1 MVLGVLGLT
10 REESTAYRA
19 LVSMASAAPAELAGQ
34 VGGDEGEAARLLG
47 VLERKGLAARS
58 VGDTARFVA
67 SPPATAFGALLLQRQ
82 NELRLAELEL
92 GSLTELYRA
101 ASAGRGVAEVVDVII
116 GAPALRQRLEQL
128 QLGARSEVMTF
139 VKAPVAI
146 ISGAENTAED
156 AAVARGVRYRVL
168 LERAMLDEDVDIEGL
183 VAARNAGEDIRIA
196 ESLPLKL
203 FIVDREIAIVPLI
216 GSSDVATT
224 GALLVHRSGLLDALI
239 ALFELEWAAA
249 TEVTTSADEFPGT
262 GVDDLDVQ
270 ILTLLLTG
278 LTDQAVAGH
287 LRTSLRTVQRRVRR
301 LMDLAGVQTRM
312 QLGYQAAR
320 LGWLPSQLAHRRG

>member
-1 MVLGVLGLT
+1 MVLDVLGLS
-10 REESTAYRA
+10 RKESAAYRA
-19 LVSMASAAPAELAGQ
+19 LVALPSAAPAELAGQ
-34 VGGDEGEAARLLG
+34 VGGDEDEAAQLLG
-47 VLERKGLAARS
+47 VLEGKGLAARS

-101 ASAGRGVAEVVDVII
+101 ASAGRGVAEVVDVIV
-116 GAPALRQRLEQL
+116 GVPALRQRLEQL

-156 AAVARGVRYRVL
+156 AAVARGVHYRVL
-168 LERAMLDEDVDIEGL
+168 LERGMLDEDVDIDGI

-216 GSSDVATT
+216 TSSDVATA
-224 GALLVHRSGLLDALI
+224 GALLVHQSGLLDALI

-249 TEVTTSADEFPGT
+249 MEVTTSADDFAGT

-301 LMDLAGVQTRM
+301 LMDLARVQTRM

-320 LGWLPSQLAHRRG
+320 RGWLPGEAAHR

>member
-1 MVLGVLGLT
+1 MVLDVLGLSR
-10 REESTAYRA
+10 RESAAYRA

-34 VGGDEGEAARLLG
+34 VGGDEGEAAQLLG
-47 VLERKGLAARS
+47 VLEGKGLAARS
-58 VGDTARFVA
+58 VGDIARFVA
-67 SPPATAFGALLLQRQ
+67 SPPTTAFGALLLQRQ

-101 ASAGRGVAEVVDVII
+101 ASAGRGVAEVVDVIV

-168 LERAMLDEDVDIEGL
+168 LERTMLDEDVDIDGL
-183 VAARNAGEDIRIA
+183 VAARNAGEEIRMT
-196 ESLPLKL
+196 ERLPLKL

-216 GSSDVATT
+216 RSSDVATT
-224 GALLVHRSGLLDALI
+224 GALLVHESGLLDALI

-249 TEVTTSADEFPGT
+249 MEVTTSTEDFSGT

-301 LMDLAGVQTRM
+301 LMDLARVQTRM

-320 LGWLPSQLAHRRG
+320 RGWLAGEAAHR